1 MTVHT
6 TTQASSSA
14 PSPIPASGELNTCI
28 ALLDHAMRG
37 TDEELDSVIERL
49 TTIEVAAPAD
59 KQLLHAVLWLAGQA
73 MRSRV
78 EAAFASVH

>member
-14 PSPIPASGELNTCI
+14 TSPIPASGELNTCI
-28 ALLDHAMRG
+28 ALLDRAMRG

-49 TTIEVAAPAD
+49 TTIEVAGPAD
-59 KQLLHAVLWLAGQA
+59 KQLLQAVLWLAGQA
-73 MRSRV
+73 MRSRI
-78 EAAFASVH
+78 EAVFSSVH